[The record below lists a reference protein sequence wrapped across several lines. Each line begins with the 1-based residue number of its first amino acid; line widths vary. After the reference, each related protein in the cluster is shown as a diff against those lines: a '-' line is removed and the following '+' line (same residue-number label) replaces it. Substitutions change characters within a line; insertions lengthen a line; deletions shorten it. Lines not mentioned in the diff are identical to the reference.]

1 MMASGSIMRG
11 PSICPL
17 RVISARIGSAASRVP
32 SRHPNRVDWPL
43 SHAIA
48 LEVVAYAV
56 LDCLCR
62 RDIGIA
68 AGFVALLELGKPAS
82 IKRAREIRIEPKGR
96 AIIVDLRSN
105 PACLQVDQATRVIR
119 RGAARIRLQR
129 LVAIL
134 QRCLE
139 CTEDSS

>member
-11 PSICPL
+11 TSICPL

-48 LEVVAYAV
+48 LDVVADSV
-56 LDCLCR
+56 LDCFCR
-62 RDIGIA
+62 REIGIA
-68 AGFVALLELGKPAS
+68 AGFVALLELGKTAP
-82 IKRAREIRIEPKGR
+82 IKRARQLRVEPKGR
-96 AIIVDLRSN
+96 AIIVDRGSN
-105 PACLQVDQATRVIR
+105 PACLQVDQRTRVVR
-119 RGAARIRLQR
+119 CSAARIRLKR

-139 CTEDSS
+139 CTED